1 LSSRSSSTITL
12 CMMHNITIECER
24 ASLVHGDH
32 SYDCQG
38 ALAEIDYQ
46 VSDGFGA
53 SLAIH
58 HEISDER
65 VH

>member
-1 LSSRSSSTITL
+1 
-12 CMMHNITIECER
+12 MMHNITIECER

-32 SYDCQG
+32 PYDCQG
-38 ALAEIDYQ
+38 ALAEIDHQ
-46 VSDGFGA
+46 VSAGFGA